1 MSFSGKVAIVAGA
14 GGGMGL
20 NIANDMIAAG
30 AQVALADLKERP
42 GDIVSGPGVGV
53 YHQGDVTDEAC
64 VSQVVA
70 ETMTTNGRLDYLV
83 NTTGML

>member
-20 NIANDMIAAG
+20 NIANDLITAG

-42 GDIVSGPGVGV
+42 GDIATGPGPG
-53 YHQGDVTDEAC
+53 GAG
-64 VSQVVA
+64 A
-70 ETMTTNGRLDYLV
+70 PTTRA
-83 NTTGML
+83 T